1 MNNINNYCNTGLILD
16 KVKLKQSSVLI
27 NKVLNNPAKG
37 FKFSID
43 NICITIPI
51 TMEDIRMLKYLPALI
66 EAETEL
72 KVHVNELEGKEAI
85 SAQFIYHIQITNQE
99 GYSFSIF
106 HTSLT
111 NRAKAKSK
119 HDHEYTHNEGKFD
132 VNPNTLGFDNM
143 VIVLS
148 ILKKLWPSYV
158 NQIARSRLTAIDY
171 AADIPDMFTPH
182 VLTSYSYPSP
192 YRGFVSNCNNVFTGF
207 QYGAKKQCPI
217 KVYDKA
223 IEQRGQY
230 LGHKNY
236 TRFEKTYRPRCR
248 GNKFIPVAEL
258 DTLKFNFQG
267 LHFYDPKL
275 LIGMPDK
282 VVHLL
287 LEHGID
293 RGKAMLST
301 NNRKNLERRMEKH
314 EIKLS
319 RVNKNEIMEGFK
331 VAIAKVKNILLLT

>member
-1 MNNINNYCNTGLILD
+1 MNNINNYCNTSLILD

-27 NKVLNNPAKG
+27 NKVLNNPAQY

-43 NICITIPI
+43 NICTTIPI
-51 TMEDIRMLKYLPALI
+51 TINDINALKCLPDLF
-66 EAETEL
+66 EAETDFTI
-72 KVHVNELEGKEAI
+72 HVNELVAEKAI
-85 SAQFIYHIQITNQE
+85 AAQFIWHIQITNQE

-111 NRAKAKSK
+111 NRAKAKSN
-119 HDHEYTHNEGKFD
+119 HDHENTHNEGKFD
-132 VNPNTLGFDNM
+132 VNPNTFGLANM

-148 ILKKLWPSYV
+148 ILKKLWPSYDKQMAV
-158 NQIARSRLTAIDY
+158 SRLTAIDY
-171 AADIPDMFTPH
+171 TADIPDMFTPH
-182 VLTSYSYPSP
+182 VLTSYSYPSQ
-192 YRGFVSNCNNVFTGF
+192 YRGFVIDGIFTGF

-223 IEQRGQY
+223 LEQGGKY
-230 LGHKNY
+230 LGHVNY

-248 GNKFIPVAEL
+248 GNKFIPIAEL
-258 DTLKFNFQG
+258 DSLEFNFRG

-275 LIGMPDK
+275 LIGMPDY
-282 VVHLL
+282 VLCLL

-301 NNRKNLERRMEKH
+301 HNKKKLEKRIEKN
-314 EIKLS
+314 EIKLR

-331 VAIAKVKNILLLT
+331 EALRKVKNILLLT